1 MASCNLEI
9 SVLSAS
15 DLKELNTIGKMD
27 PYVTVSLSNNP
38 NSKQK
43 TEVDTDGGK
52 NPKWKGKS
60 MKFVV
65 NEDMSKNQNLTLVF
79 KIMAEK
85 PFGDKEVGEV
95 RVPVNEVLEAAKN
108 SNVQLKSLSY
118 SVTTPSGKPKGTL
131 NFSSKIVKNV
141 TVENFGPK
149 NICEPMS
156 AGPSYGPG
164 PGSYPPQQ
172 PHYGGASGYPPPQQ
186 DYPPQ
191 QGYGYPPAGAP
202 PPGSQQG
209 YQPQQG
215 YGYGVPPPGSQQG
228 YPPQQGYGYPAGH
241 GVPPPGSQQGYPS
254 QQGYGAPPSG
264 SQQGYPL
271 HQGYGYPAGAP
282 PPGPYAYPPVSGYA
296 KASASAQKKKSKV
309 KKGGFGLGAI
319 AAIGAGVLGGMVLG
333 DVVSDIGGAVGDFEY
348 GSAYDDA
355 VGAYED
361 TAGAGYDAAV
371 GAYEDTLGAGY
382 GAVPVPV
389 PFVAPPS
396 YAGIVDLAPG

>member
-149 NICEPMS
+149 NICEPML
-156 AGPSYGPG
+156 AGPTYGPG
-164 PGSYPPQQ
+164 PALILLSNLITEVLQGTLLRNRTTRLSKGMGILLLEPQ
-172 PHYGGASGYPPPQQ
+172 
-186 DYPPQ
+186 
-191 QGYGYPPAGAP
+191 

-209 YQPQQG
+209 
-215 YGYGVPPPGSQQG
+215 
-228 YPPQQGYGYPAGH
+228 
-241 GVPPPGSQQGYPS
+241 
-254 QQGYGAPPSG
+254 
-264 SQQGYPL
+264 
-271 HQGYGYPAGAP
+271 
-282 PPGPYAYPPVSGYA
+282 
-296 KASASAQKKKSKV
+296 
-309 KKGGFGLGAI
+309 
-319 AAIGAGVLGGMVLG
+319 
-333 DVVSDIGGAVGDFEY
+333 
-348 GSAYDDA
+348 
-355 VGAYED
+355 
-361 TAGAGYDAAV
+361 
-371 GAYEDTLGAGY
+371 
-382 GAVPVPV
+382 
-389 PFVAPPS
+389 
-396 YAGIVDLAPG
+396 